1 MITKTQPADRMLR
14 KPRSVAKGEPTKGR
28 AKAIRPCGEIFAKK
42 RITIHGDV
50 GMPKH
55 TRNRTQDQLHQ
66 VGNRQV
72 GKSSSKAKSLGLATP
87 KKKDGGGLKS
97 HT

>member
-28 AKAIRPCGEIFAKK
+28 AKAIKPCGAIFAKK

-72 GKSSSKAKSLGLATP
+72 GKSSSKTKGIGLATP
-87 KKKDGGGLKS
+87 KKKDGG
-97 HT
+97 